1 MNWFDVFKED
11 EIDEKEFGI
20 VQESAMKI
28 LDLISEGRDNVI
40 ATAEPIVQDLI
51 KIGLDEKDAR
61 KMVNGIL
68 APMMEAFDEKEA
80 DMHKQLEELGNY
92 KKR

>member
-28 LDLISEGRDNVI
+28 LDLISEGRDKLYQ
-40 ATAEPIVQDLI
+40 TAEPMVQDLI
-51 KIGLDEKDAR
+51 ELGLDEKIAR
-61 KMVNGIL
+61 NMIKGIL
-68 APMMEAFDEKEA
+68 APMLEDLDKREA
-80 DMHKQLEELGNY
+80 DIKRELEELGDET
-92 KKR
+92 KL

>member
-80 DMHKQLEELGNY
+80 DMNKQLEE
-92 KKR
+92 

>member
-51 KIGLDEKDAR
+51 KIGLDEKDA
-61 KMVNGIL
+61 
-68 APMMEAFDEKEA
+68 
-80 DMHKQLEELGNY
+80 
-92 KKR
+92 